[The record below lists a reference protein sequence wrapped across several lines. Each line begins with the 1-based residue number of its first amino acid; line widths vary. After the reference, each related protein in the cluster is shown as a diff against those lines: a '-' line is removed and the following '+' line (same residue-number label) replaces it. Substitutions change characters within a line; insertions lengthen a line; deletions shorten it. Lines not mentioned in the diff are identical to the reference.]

1 MATLAFDTLAFADK
15 LKESGMPAAQAEAQA
30 RAMAAALEAS
40 RQDVATKADL
50 QALESKLETR
60 FAKLEGEFMLVKW
73 MLGLIVAGVVALV
86 MKSFL

>member
-30 RAMAAALEAS
+30 RAMASALDVA
-40 RQDVATKADL
+40 RQDLVTKAEFGEFR
-50 QALESKLETR
+50 AEIK
-60 FAKLEGEFMLVKW
+60 GEFMLVKW